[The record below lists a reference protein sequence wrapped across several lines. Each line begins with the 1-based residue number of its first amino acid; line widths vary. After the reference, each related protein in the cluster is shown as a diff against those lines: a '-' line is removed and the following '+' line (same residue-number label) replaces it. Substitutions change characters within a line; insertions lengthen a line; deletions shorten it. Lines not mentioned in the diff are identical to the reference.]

1 MTPELRQYGMS
12 DPNLYVALYGGKIY
26 RARLIQGRYSVT
38 CNGAWLG
45 FVDTV
50 PQAQDKIAAH
60 ARFKANRKR
69 PTA

>member
-1 MTPELRQYGMS
+1 MTPELRQYGMN
-12 DPNLYVALYGGKIY
+12 DPNLYVALHGGKIY
-26 RARLIQGRYSVT
+26 RVHLVQGRYSIT

-50 PQAQDKIAAH
+50 PQAQDKIEAH

-69 PTA
+69 LTA